1 MAAIIDGKTLEHV
14 ASLARLEITEDQ
26 EEGLL
31 NDMEK
36 ILGYVAQLSA
46 VDTASV
52 VSKRPVMIELRPDE
66 PVEGLSREQ
75 GLGQAPALRDGFVVV
90 RNVMGGD
97 DE

>member
-1 MAAIIDGKTLEHV
+1 MSAIIDGKTLEHV

-26 EEGLL
+26 EKELL

-52 VSKRPVMIELRPDE
+52 GSKRPVMSELRSDE